1 MGLVVVVGV
10 SWCWFC
16 SLSHH
21 VLMLASV
28 YFCLDVTD
36 DADSL
41 FSVCTSHGCWTRFQG
56 EASCQTLQQVLQEH
70 RRSPLGSVT
79 EETSADLNQPFT
91 GSS

>member
-21 VLMLASV
+21 VLMLACV

-36 DADSL
+36 DA
-41 FSVCTSHGCWTRFQG
+41 
-56 EASCQTLQQVLQEH
+56 EH
-70 RRSPLGSVT
+70 RSSPLGSMT
-79 EETSADLNQPFT
+79 EETSADLDQTFT
-91 GSS
+91 GSSSVLAAAIVMFIDATSYL